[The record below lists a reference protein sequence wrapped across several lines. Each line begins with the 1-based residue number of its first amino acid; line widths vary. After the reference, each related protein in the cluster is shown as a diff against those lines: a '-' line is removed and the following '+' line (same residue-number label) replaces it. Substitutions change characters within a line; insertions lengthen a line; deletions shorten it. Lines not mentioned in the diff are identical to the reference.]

1 MFIFM
6 LYSQCKRIRTEWLI
20 PITVT
25 VQRIPRYELLLR
37 EMIKYTDDTHVDY
50 ADLNVRNPFSSSR
63 GL

>member
-1 MFIFM
+1 MVD
-6 LYSQCKRIRTEWLI
+6 I

-50 ADLNVRNPFSSSR
+50 ADLNVCWTPLSSYR
-63 GL
+63 GP